1 MTSSVS
7 STDCCE
13 IDNPIGLKNNR
24 MPAGV
29 EADRA
34 SLGLDYDP
42 LKSNGKAPET
52 TFPADIH
59 MPIALYRPKKTGTG
73 VKWTGQMR
81 SIE

>member
-1 MTSSVS
+1 MTSSLS

-29 EADRA
+29 EADHA
-34 SLGLDYDP
+34 SLGLDDDP
-42 LKSNGKAPET
+42 LMSDGKAPET

-59 MPIALYRPKKTGTG
+59 MPIAAYPPKKPGTG
-73 VKWTGQMR
+73 VEWTGQMR
-81 SIE
+81 SIK